1 IPGKS
6 FELTERLCP
15 RPNQEQESGPR
26 RDGTLNKSARKRQ
39 CVRRLDR
46 RGGGTPAV
54 FQKSVFVLREEGLGT
69 PLKKPLDRLRRGYFS
84 DKCTLSPGMWFRV
97 RNKSFQTAFRENGG
111 YLGSLTGGSLSW

>member
-54 FQKSVFVLREEGLGT
+54 FQKSVFALREEGLGT
-69 PLKKPLDRLRRGYFS
+69 PLKKPLDRLRRGCFLENL
-84 DKCTLSPGMWFRV
+84 CHLPPVPLATALSPLPPPGIGWCP
-97 RNKSFQTAFRENGG
+97 T
-111 YLGSLTGGSLSW
+111 